1 MDYQQRLNRQS
12 AARSM
17 ARGLGWFSVA
27 LGAAELVFA
36 GPLAKAL
43 GMRGDENL
51 IRFYGAR
58 EVANGLGALAAR
70 DPGPWMWGR
79 VAGDAIDIATLATR
93 LDIRRSANAWLALG
107 AVAGVTALDIAAA
120 RALAK
125 AYALSEPPARDY
137 SDRTGFPK
145 PPEAMRGAARDF
157 STPQDLRTPDGMRPL
172 LH

>member
-1 MDYQQRLNRQS
+1 MDHQQRLDRQA

-17 ARGLGWFSVA
+17 ARGLGWLGVA
-27 LGAAELVFA
+27 LGAAELLFA
-36 GPLAKAL
+36 RPLAKAL
-43 GMRGDENL
+43 GMRGDEGL
-51 IRFYGAR
+51 IRFCGMR
-58 EVANGLGALAAR
+58 EVANGIGALTAR

-79 VAGDAIDIATLATR
+79 VAGDALDIATLATR
-93 LDIRRSANAWLALG
+93 LDSRRGTNAWLALG
-107 AVAGVTALDIAAA
+107 AVAGVTALDLAAA

-125 AYALSEPPARDY
+125 AYAVTEPARDY

-145 PPEAMRGAARDF
+145 PPDAMRGAARDF